1 MSVCVFLRLSQLVC
15 IVLVIGSA
23 FCIAVGCDTVQES
36 ADLASAPVQR
46 GQRHNQFAVRWILV
60 SDSSGD
66 VASTLDTLAPIADDE
81 MTGIE
86 SLRDMG
92 MQIRQLSNKPGS
104 IKEVVRSLGPAAADL
119 TTWHGAIYQWR
130 ALLFVAMGP
139 APRAVAVAGQMRTL
153 PAGVLSLDCRAW
165 PLLTEAGEQLY
176 LELVPVYQGERFGAK
191 SNGNQASRRQVFRS
205 AAITLM
211 LEADEAYAISSVCP
225 DPAPASVPAGPV
237 DPLDAHG
244 DRQWTLG
251 ELLFTRDMPKLG
263 RGVLIILPWGA
274 DQANF

>member
-1 MSVCVFLRLSQLVC
+1 MRVGVLCCSWP
-15 IVLVIGSA
+15 LVIITS
-23 FCIAVGCDTVQES
+23 FFFVIVGCES
-36 ADLASAPVQR
+36 AQDSSGLAGTTAVQR
-46 GQRHNQFAVRWILV
+46 GQRHNQFAVRWVLV
-60 SDSSGD
+60 NDSSGR
-66 VASTLDTLAPIADDE
+66 VASTLDALAPIEADE
-81 MTGIE
+81 MTGVA
-86 SLRDMG
+86 SLKDMG

-104 IKEVVRSLGPAAADL
+104 VKEVVRSLGPAAADL

-130 ALLFVAMGP
+130 SLLFVAMGP
-139 APRAVAVAGQMRTL
+139 APRAVAVAGQMQTL

-176 LELVPVYQGERFGAK
+176 LELVPVYQGERFGADSK
-191 SNGNQASRRQVFRS
+191 SGLASRRQVFRS
-205 AAITLM
+205 AAITL
-211 LEADEAYAISSVCP
+211 LLRADEAYAISSICP
-225 DPAPASVPAGPV
+225 DSAPATVPAGPV

-251 ELLFTRDMPKLG
+251 ELLFTRDMPESG

>member
-1 MSVCVFLRLSQLVC
+1 MRVRVLGYFSQLIIIASLC
-15 IVLVIGSA
+15 LIIIGCESA
-23 FCIAVGCDTVQES
+23 QES
-36 ADLASAPVQR
+36 ADLASATAVQR
-46 GQRHNQFAVRWILV
+46 GQRHNQFAVRWVLV
-60 SDSSGD
+60 SDSSGS
-66 VASTLDTLAPIADDE
+66 VASALDALAPIAADE
-81 MTGIE
+81 MTGVE

-92 MQIRQLSNKPGS
+92 MQIRQLSNKAGS
-104 IKEVVRSLGPAAADL
+104 VKEVVRSLGPAAADL

-139 APRAVAVAGQMRTL
+139 APRAVAVAGQMQTL

-176 LELVPVYQGERFGAK
+176 LELVPVYQGERFGAESK
-191 SNGNQASRRQVFRS
+191 RGLARRRQVFRS
-205 AAITLM
+205 AAITL
-211 LEADEAYAISSVCP
+211 LLRADEAYAISSACP
-225 DPAPASVPAGPV
+225 DSAPASVPAGPV
-237 DPLDAHG
+237 DPLDVHG

-251 ELLFTRDMPKLG
+251 ELLFTRDMPESG